1 MSNNQKMSFTTQ
13 NRLII
18 FGLVL
23 STLLIMAIAV
33 FATVNIQKNLNE
45 SYQNFG
51 QVISKILA
59 IESVEITK
67 DASKTQTFDIL
78 KSHSD
83 SILKSNE
90 DIVFIEFRAE
100 DGSLIYKAKNKV
112 EDNSK
117 RPSIAFSSPMT
128 NVVDNTNIGSV
139 TVGLSGSIVGKVS
152 STTRASILFVFTIV
166 WLVFAFVI
174 LINTYL
180 ITRELRILRDGVHK
194 ISSGEFGYKI
204 EGENVSDEVQ
214 ELFDSFNDMS
224 ARLNIYEEQN
234 IEQITLERNKLESV
248 LMSIVNG
255 VVVCDNNDNVVLLNG
270 HAKELLELE
279 GDELLNSN
287 IQQYVDTEGEYCF
300 SEKIDEYKNL
310 SMAEKTSK
318 PIIFNVTIGGRIL
331 KSIISPMFTR
341 NNDYVGYIIVLID
354 VTRETE
360 MDQMKSQF
368 ISNVSHELRTPVTVL
383 RSYID
388 TLYNYGE
395 EFDIETQKEFIGT
408 LNTEIVRLNRMVN
421 DILDFSRLDSNAK
434 IEKSENDISQLVDS
448 CVSQVEVLLKDN
460 NLKIDVQKDKE
471 FPLLMFNYDAISRAL
486 VNYLSNAIKYA
497 PQDSTITVKL
507 FNEVDKN
514 QVTVTVKD
522 EGCGI
527 APEHQKKVFE
537 RFFRVENKTHSVK
550 GTGLGLHLVKTTIEK
565 HHYGNVF
572 VQSQVGQGSTF
583 GFSLPIDLSKLDCV
597 EDDLV

>member
-1 MSNNQKMSFTTQ
+1 MNDSQKISFTTQ

-23 STLLIMAIAV
+23 STLLIMAIAL
-33 FATVNIQKNLNE
+33 FATFNIQKNLNE

-67 DASKTQTFDIL
+67 NAPKQQAYGIL
-78 KSHSD
+78 KTHSD
-83 SILKSNE
+83 SILKSHP
-90 DIVFIEFRAE
+90 DIVFIEFRDAK
-100 DGSLIYKAKNKV
+100 GNLIYKASNNSHS
-112 EDNSK
+112 ESK
-117 RPSIAFSSPMT
+117 RSNISVSSPMVNILT
-128 NVVDNTNIGSV
+128 NENIGSV

-152 STTRASILFVFTIV
+152 STTRASILFVFVIV

-180 ITRELRILRDGVHK
+180 ITRELRILHDGVKK

-204 EGENVSDEVQ
+204 EGKDVSDEVQ
-214 ELFDSFNDMS
+214 ELFDAFNDMS

-234 IEQITLERNKLESV
+234 IEQLTLERNKLEAV
-248 LMSIVNG
+248 LLSIANG
-255 VVVCDNNDNVVLLNG
+255 VVVCDNNDQVVLINN

-279 GDELLNSN
+279 GDQLLNTN
-287 IQQYVDTEGEYCF
+287 IQNYVDTEGEYCF
-300 SEKIDEYKNL
+300 SEKIEEYKNL
-310 SMAEKTSK
+310 SMDEKSSK
-318 PIIFNVTIGGRIL
+318 PITFNITIDGRIL

-354 VTRETE
+354 VTREIE

-388 TLYNYGE
+388 TLYSYGD
-395 EFDIETQKEFIGT
+395 EFDEKTKKEFIET
-408 LNTEIVRLNRMVN
+408 LNTEIIRLNRMVN

-434 IEKSENDISQLVDS
+434 IEKSENDISKLVDD
-448 CVSQVEVLLKDN
+448 CVSQVEVLLKEH
-460 NLKIDVQKDKE
+460 NLKIEVEKE
-471 FPLLMFNYDAISRAL
+471 DNIPLIMCNYDAIARSL
-486 VNYLSNAIKYA
+486 INYLSNAIKYA
-497 PQDSTITVKL
+497 PQDSTIKVRLYKEPE
-507 FNEVDKN
+507 NN
-514 QVTVTVKD
+514 QIVVTVRD
-522 EGCGI
+522 EGIGI
-527 APEHQKKVFE
+527 APEYQKKVFE

-565 HHYGNVF
+565 HHHGHVF
-572 VQSQVGQGSTF
+572 VVSQPGHGSTF
-583 GFSLPIDLSKLDCV
+583 GFTLPIDITEF
-597 EDDLV
+597 EDEESDVL